1 MLWPKMVAKWSR
13 LDWAQRLVLFEA
25 AWYLIFAQL
34 AIRLLPF
41 RWIAPRL
48 GSSGERPFEQT
59 DHQCR
64 TATEARQVGWAITA
78 LARYFP
84 WDAKCLAQAVA
95 GKWMLQRRGLPS
107 TLYLG
112 VERVHD
118 GEKWLEAHAWLRCG
132 TDIITGEPAART
144 LQSAGRLH
152 EDRL

>member
-1 MLWPKMVAKWSR
+1 MVAKWSR

-25 AWYLIFAQL
+25 AWSLTAAL
-34 AIRLLPF
+34 VAVRLLPF

-48 GSSGERPFEQT
+48 GSSGETSIHRVLNT
-59 DHQCR
+59 DQQWQ
-64 TATEARQVGWAITA
+64 AQQVGWAITA

-112 VERVHD
+112 VDRVYD

-132 TDIITGEPAART
+132 TDIITGEQQHERFKVLAAFT
-144 LQSAGRLH
+144 
-152 EDRL
+152 EDRH